1 MINDPSFKANTG
13 SSQVITLVKTNSNT
27 MFTVMI
33 PIVEVTESNSSS
45 LLRVAS
51 SSLPSKLQQQQKDC
65 YTTAFTFLVLKLRR
79 RSSK

>member
-13 SSQVITLVKTNSNT
+13 SSQVITLVKTNLNT

-45 LLRVAS
+45 LLRVA